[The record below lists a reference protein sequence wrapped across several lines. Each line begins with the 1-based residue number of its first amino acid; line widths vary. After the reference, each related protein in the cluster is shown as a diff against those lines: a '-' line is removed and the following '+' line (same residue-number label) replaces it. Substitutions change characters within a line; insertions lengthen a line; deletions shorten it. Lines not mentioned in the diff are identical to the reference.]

1 MVKKMPKILFSNML
15 LMDKIK
21 EIKRIIQ
28 VQGLEVLLQSKKRE
42 KIVVIRMIQKI
53 QKRKALKK

>member
-1 MVKKMPKILFSNML
+1 ML

-28 VQGLEVLLQSKKRE
+28 VQGQEVHLQSKKRE
-42 KIVVIRMIQKI
+42 RIAVIQMIQKI
-53 QKRKALKK
+53 QKRKALKN